1 MVERKKITQK
11 GFKNRQTKVPVEN
24 LPGYK
29 RVQPDDYVAQPGHP
43 QYSKGSLPLVT
54 NKGNLGGAVDNS
66 RLAAGA
72 AEKNAR
78 ATEEKLEAELAR
90 LREET
95 ARLMT
100 ATTASQPNPP
110 LESKTW
116 QRRGQQQQQQTTAA
130 ETEPEQI
137 MLRRE
142 EQEQNMLQVSPTQTR
157 DYYYD
162 SSHTHTHTHTH
173 LSSHTH
179 KYTHTHIYIYIYIY
193 THTHTYIYIY
203 IYIYIICVHIPP
215 AFTLCHYSSKP
226 SVSVSHMCAWLPAV
240 TLASGFIRELGG
252 LTRHSSNTT
261 DHMHTQL
268 NLQMQATEE
277 KLEAELARLREETEQ
292 QYNQKMEEKRK
303 STVITENPHRSRPAL
318 SLSPSLFVVVSLCV
332 QVSLCL

>member
-95 ARLMT
+95 
-100 ATTASQPNPP
+100 
-110 LESKTW
+110 
-116 QRRGQQQQQQTTAA
+116 
-130 ETEPEQI
+130 
-137 MLRRE
+137 
-142 EQEQNMLQVSPTQTR
+142 
-157 DYYYD
+157 
-162 SSHTHTHTHTH
+162 
-173 LSSHTH
+173 
-179 KYTHTHIYIYIYIY
+179 
-193 THTHTYIYIY
+193 
-203 IYIYIICVHIPP
+203 
-215 AFTLCHYSSKP
+215 
-226 SVSVSHMCAWLPAV
+226 
-240 TLASGFIRELGG
+240 
-252 LTRHSSNTT
+252 
-261 DHMHTQL
+261 
-268 NLQMQATEE
+268 
-277 KLEAELARLREETEQ
+277 EQ